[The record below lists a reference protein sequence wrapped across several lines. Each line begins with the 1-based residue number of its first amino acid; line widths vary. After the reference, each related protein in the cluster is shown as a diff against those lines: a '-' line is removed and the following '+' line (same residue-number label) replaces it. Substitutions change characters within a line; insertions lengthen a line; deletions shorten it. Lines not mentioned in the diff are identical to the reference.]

1 MKSTILAALI
11 VALAAP
17 VALAADN
24 DPHPNWVSYRELLSR
39 GFECKSIGDGLLHC
53 TNPDATD
60 SDWVCPVDGGPCEP
74 GKPQRIGGGG
84 KRNTFAPNLGVMVLK
99 P

>member
-1 MKSTILAALI
+1 MKSIILAALI
-11 VALAAP
+11 VALAVP

-24 DPHPNWVSYRELLSR
+24 DPRPNWVGYKELLSR

-60 SDWVCPVDGGPCEP
+60 SDWVCPIDGGPCQP
-74 GKPQRIGGGG
+74 GKPARIEGGG
-84 KRNTFAPNLGVMVLK
+84 KRLRFAPDVGVVLLK